1 MVDSMVHG
9 INIYQNIISLVKL
22 YHDSFFKILKQKT
35 KNKKIRINQLV
46 FILFII
52 FVVPI
57 SAFAQPG
64 FDDDVADTPIDG
76 GTILLTVASMAFG
89 VKKVINKSYL
99 EKVYLLE
106 TKLISV
112 VQ

>member
-1 MVDSMVHG
+1 M
-9 INIYQNIISLVKL
+9 
-22 YHDSFFKILKQKT
+22 
-35 KNKKIRINQLV
+35 KIRINQRVL
-46 FILFII
+46 ILFII

-76 GTILLTVASMAFG
+76 GTILLTVASIAFG

-99 EKVYLLE
+99 HYSIKKPLQ
-106 TKLISV
+106 K
-112 VQ
+112 

>member
-1 MVDSMVHG
+1 MVHV

-22 YHDSFFKILKQKT
+22 NHDSFFKT
-35 KNKKIRINQLV
+35 KNKKIKINQLLL
-46 FILFII
+46 ILFII
-52 FVVPI
+52 FVIPI

-64 FDDDVADTPIDG
+64 FDDDVADTPING
-76 GTILLTVASMAFG
+76 GTILLTVASIAFG

-99 EKVYLLE
+99 EKVYLLD
-106 TKLISV
+106 TALTSV